1 MQETYPY
8 ITEYSITPVNTRL
21 GDEPV
26 RLYFI
31 SCNATVAGT
40 YGCLYFNIYK
50 ETDIFSVDNIEA
62 AVKAYFAE
70 LERIKSAADSAAAI
84 KESVMFGTDML
95 VSESIADALGLNSSF
110 VIKDDDV
117 ITDIGDMSHDELY
130 SKDISH
136 FARVNAARAAGSSNV
151 YTKDKLDAFRTT
163 FFSIIKKCAEDKVTD
178 DTVTGKLYNA
188 VTDYYA
194 AGGADAASA
203 LIDLVMSSSYSY
215 DSATAST
222 TCGCNSASSYSISE
236 PCASKYASAMAA
248 WAETMLSDITYFY
261 NKFFYIE
268 KQSETSEGGICYEP
282 DTDLID
288 AVITLIDEFTTAGY
302 DLSFSDEAKFN
313 ICACNSAVSSSES
326 CCNYNVLSNYK
337 KLLYYIREN
346 NVSGNEGKI
355 KSYGAAMGALVV
367 KMMF

>member
-8 ITEYSITPVNTRL
+8 ITEYGITPVNMRL
-21 GDEPV
+21 GDEPA

-31 SCNATVAGT
+31 SCNVTAAGADG
-40 YGCLYFNIYK
+40 YLYFNIYK
-50 ETDIFSVDNIEA
+50 ETDIFSVDNIEGS
-62 AVKAYFAE
+62 VKAYFAE
-70 LERIKSAADSAAAI
+70 WERINSAADSAAAI
-84 KESVMFGTDML
+84 KESAMFGTDML
-95 VSESIADALGLNSSF
+95 VSESIANALGLNSSF

-117 ITDIGDMSHDELY
+117 ITDISDMSHDELY

-136 FARVNAARAAGSSNV
+136 FARVNAARAAGSSNL
-151 YTKDKLDAFRTT
+151 YAKDKLDAFRTT
-163 FFSIIKKCAEDKVTD
+163 FFSIIKKCAEYKVTS

-215 DSATAST
+215 DSAVAST
-222 TCGCNSASSYSISE
+222 TCGCNSASSYSVSE
-236 PCASKYASAMAA
+236 PCASKYASAMAV
-248 WAETMLSDITYFY
+248 WTETMLSDITYFY

-268 KQSETSEGGICYEP
+268 KQSETTEGICYEP

-288 AVITLIDEFTTAGY
+288 AVITLIDEFTAAGY
-302 DLSFSDEAKFN
+302 DLSFSDDAKFN

-326 CCNYNVLSNYK
+326 DCNYNVLSNYK

-367 KMMF
+367 KMVF